1 MPSRRLNDASSGE
14 HEEVCASGYP
24 SMHGRAGRVT
34 AVALI
39 ALALAACV
47 SYEPKPLHPAKSA
60 QHFAARR
67 LDASTLRA
75 AVQPLLRTADALA
88 WPPVWDRGSLL
99 AVALVQNP
107 QLAVASSEVGAALAH
122 EVSAGETP
130 NPGLT
135 LQSEYA
141 RDESHPWLYGIGL
154 DFLLRSPKR
163 RHLDIDI
170 AKLASANARW
180 QVVEEVWIVRR
191 TLVSAFSDWE
201 DARRRGALLDRL
213 VAGQQ
218 QLVTVQKQRVDA
230 GEDAPGEL
238 VVARS
243 ALLDSQQ
250 QRAQAGADAE
260 SAQAALAAVLGLPP
274 TALDGVR
281 VVWSGW
287 GTPPPLGKAELD
299 GVRERALLSRADLA
313 AAIGDYAG
321 AEKKLELAIAQQYPE
336 FHLSPGYYWDHGVAK
351 WPLDLGLALPIFN
364 RNQGAIAEA
373 RAARDVAGQR
383 MLALQADI
391 QGKIDAGL
399 RAEKIAAAN
408 VQTAAQ
414 RVEAANEQ
422 VRESRLGVKLGA
434 IDRGQGIGAQ
444 ALLLRARLNALQ
456 ARAQLQSARNA
467 LEDALHVPLSGPELA
482 LHTTLE
488 HAMPVADPAAAAS
501 SRMLPPDD
509 R

>member
-1 MPSRRLNDASSGE
+1 MPIRRVNDASGGE
-14 HEEVCASGYP
+14 PGKVCAPGHP
-24 SMHGRAGRVT
+24 STRGRAGRVT
-34 AVALI
+34 AVATM

-47 SYEPKPLHPAKSA
+47 SYAPRPLHPTESA
-60 QHFAARR
+60 RHFEVRR
-67 LDASTLRA
+67 LDAPTLRA
-75 AVQPLLRTADALA
+75 AVQRLLPATDAAA
-88 WPPVWDRGSLL
+88 WPPVWDRASLL

-107 QLAVASSEVGAALAH
+107 QLAVARAEVGAALAH

-130 NPGLT
+130 NPDLT

-141 RDESHPWLYGIGL
+141 PDESHPWLYGVGL

-170 AKLASANARW
+170 AQLASANARW

-191 TLVSAFSDWE
+191 NLVSALSDYE

-218 QLVTVQKQRVDA
+218 QFVAVQKQRVDA

-243 ALLDSQQ
+243 ALLDAEQ
-250 QRAQAGADAE
+250 QRAQARADVE
-260 SAQAALAAVLGLPP
+260 TAQAALATVLGLPP
-274 TALDGVR
+274 AALDGVP
-281 VVWSGW
+281 VVWHAW
-287 GTPPPLGKAELD
+287 GRPPPLDDVELAD
-299 GVRERALLSRADLA
+299 ARERALLSRADLA

-351 WPLDLGLALPIFN
+351 WPLDLGLALPVFN

-373 RAARDVAGQR
+373 RAARDVAGRR
-383 MLALQADI
+383 MLALQANI
-391 QGKIDAGL
+391 QGKIDAAL

-408 VQTAAQ
+408 AQMATQ

-422 VRESRLGVKLGA
+422 LRAARLGLKLGA
-434 IDRGQGIGAQ
+434 IDRSAGIGAE
-444 ALLLRARLNALQ
+444 ALVLRAQLDALQTRARLQ
-456 ARAQLQSARNA
+456 DARNA
-467 LEDALHVPLSGPELA
+467 LEDALHAPLSGPELA
-482 LHTTLE
+482 LRTTLGQ
-488 HAMPVADPAAAAS
+488 ASPMADPAAAAS
-501 SRMLPPDD
+501 SRTLPP